1 MNVEKTLEQL
11 ETLLTQHRTNEI
23 EGFLLEKIG
32 ESASQEDTG
41 SLITL
46 MNELIGYYRESG
58 EFEKALGYCR
68 EVLQVAAQAGLAGTI
83 PYATTLLNVANTCRE
98 GGLAREAMVYYQ
110 EVRGIYINNIEDTD
124 FRYVNLYNGMGMLFQ
139 DMGDYESACDCQ
151 ERALSV
157 AVLYHEARV
166 ETAILYTS
174 LAICQLKLMRYQEA
188 IENLRRAFELFEQDE
203 KKDYHYSS
211 ALSAMGE
218 AQYLAGNM
226 EESAYYYE
234 RALHEI
240 EKTSGRNKAYE
251 ITLRNLNAVQKQ
263 LKDLPQRNIHFKN
276 GLELCESFY
285 KEYGIPMIRTKFPE
299 YEGLIAAGLVGES
312 SECFGFDDEVSRDH
326 DFGPGFCLWLTDQV
340 YDEIGEELQE
350 EYNKLPDT
358 YMGVT
363 RIETHKARKSVGVF
377 RIGEF
382 YEQLI
387 GLSDVPTTQNQ
398 WLFLEDYQ
406 LASATNGKVFR
417 DDLGEFT
424 RIRNGILRYY
434 PEEVRIRKIAREAA
448 LMAQSGQYNY
458 NRMFG
463 RGEKVTADIAL
474 AEFLKHTMVM
484 VYLLNRRYAPFYKW
498 MHRGM
503 REMKILTEIRDIM
516 TALVELPNGD
526 ERIPDMIELIVAM
539 IIKEMKKQGL
549 TSGEDN
555 YLDHHTDNILHS
567 IPQKDRKE
575 QEEGSFKAALVN
587 EVLGLM
593 WESYLQVQTKIQEQ
607 EEEQSREAFE
617 VIGKSE
623 LLNWSPEMLK
633 SLIHDFRIANSNGR
647 NLIKEKDIRT
657 LESIA
662 PLQFA
667 DYMDLLPEITD
678 VKREIAEE
686 IVKVQMDWLETASFR
701 YPKAARVMQGI
712 ITLEDNASVAPYEV
726 QLRAELLTYS
736 DETLDLYGA
745 FIAQLCQEGKNLAE
759 MTMYNMALLC
769 GFSSLDEYE
778 DSL

>member
-1 MNVEKTLEQL
+1 MNVEKSLEQL
-11 ETLLTQHRTNEI
+11 ETLITQQRTNEI
-23 EGFLLEKIG
+23 EGFLLEKI
-32 ESASQEDTG
+32 EDSASQEDIG

-98 GGLAREAMVYYQ
+98 GGLVREAMVHYQ

-157 AVLYHEARV
+157 AVLYHEARA

-174 LAICQLKLMRYQEA
+174 LAIYQIKLMRYQEA
-188 IENLRRAFELFEQDE
+188 IENLRRAFELFEEDE

-240 EKTSGRNKAYE
+240 ERTSGRNKAYE

-263 LKDLPQRNIHFKN
+263 LKDLPQQNIHFKK

-285 KEYGIPMIRTKFPE
+285 NEYGIPMIRMKFPA
-299 YEGLIAAGLVGES
+299 YEGMIAAGLVGEG

-340 YDEIGEELQE
+340 YDEIGEALQE
-350 EYNKLPDT
+350 EYDKLPDT

-363 RIETHKARKSVGVF
+363 RIETHKARRSVGVF

-387 GLSDVPTTQNQ
+387 GLTDVPTTQNQ

-424 RIRNGILRYY
+424 RIRNGILKYY
-434 PEEVRIRKIAREAA
+434 PEEVRIKKIAREAA

-474 AEFLKHTMVM
+474 AEFLKHTMSM
-484 VYLLNRRYAPFYKW
+484 IYLLNRRFAPFYKW
-498 MHRGM
+498 MHRGL
-503 REMKILTEIRDIM
+503 REMKVLTEIRDIL

-555 YLDHHTDNILHS
+555 YLEHHTDNILHS

-575 QEEGSFKAALVN
+575 QKEGSFQRALIN
-587 EVLGLM
+587 EVIELE
-593 WESYLQVQTKIQEQ
+593 WETAGNPVEGRCFRKMES
-607 EEEQSREAFE
+607 FE
-617 VIGKSE
+617 VFAMSRQSIYGS
-623 LLNWSPEMLK
+623 WTTEMLK
-633 SLIHDFRIANSNGR
+633 SRIHDLRMM
-647 NLIKEKDIRT
+647 KDKGWN
-657 LESIA
+657 
-662 PLQFA
+662 
-667 DYMDLLPEITD
+667 PEITL
-678 VKREIAEE
+678 VKQEIAEE
-686 IVKVQMDWLETASFR
+686 IMKVWMDWLEELAVR
-701 YPKAARVMQGI
+701 YPKSADFLRGAFLLAEI
-712 ITLEDNASVAPYEV
+712 FASPEECL
-726 QLRAELLTYS
+726 QAELLSYS
-736 DETLDLYGA
+736 EETLDLYGR
-745 FIAQLCQEGKNLAE
+745 FIAQLCEEGRNLAE
-759 MTMYNMALLC
+759 MTMHKLALYC
-769 GFSSLDEYE
+769 GSGSLDKFEE
-778 DSL
+778 SL